1 MTSPVLRV
9 IYRSVDL
16 AREVLLTVWLWLP
29 ITFLFRTCRQIPVI
43 ISVTTYPPRIRAA
56 WMAIETLLRQTVKPE
71 KVLLVLNLEEFPSQR
86 LPFRLTLQTK
96 FGLDILWVSKNGLSH
111 DKLLPARRKFPGK
124 TIVTFD
130 DDKYVPRA
138 LLAQIF
144 CAAEEN
150 PGCAIGSRGWLLFS
164 PERDRGLRFADNWL
178 RIDKPTRAR
187 NILTPGAGGCLYPP
201 EALHPMVDD
210 LESAL
215 REAPTADDLWFW
227 AALQKNHTEI
237 VCLGIPPL
245 RPIRFLRATPAL
257 SGVGR
262 AENDKQLQ
270 QVLQHFD
277 IGPDI
282 NLLIPVRSASSE

>member
-9 IYRSVDL
+9 IYSLVDL
-16 AREVLLTVWLWLP
+16 AREVFLTVWLWLP
-29 ITFLFRTCRQIPVI
+29 ITFLFRTSRQIPVI
-43 ISVTTYPPRIRAA
+43 LSVTTYPPRIRAA

-71 KVLLVLNLEEFPSQR
+71 KTVLVLNLEEFPHQR
-86 LPFRLTLQTK
+86 LPFRISLQTK
-96 FGLDILWVSKNGLSH
+96 FGLEILWVSKNGLSH
-111 DKLLPARRKFPGK
+111 DKLLPARREFPGR

-138 LLAQIF
+138 LLAQLF
-144 CAAEEN
+144 SAAEEN

-164 PERDRGLRFADNWL
+164 PKHGKGIRFADNWL
-178 RIDKPTRAR
+178 RIEKPTRAR

-201 EALHPMVDD
+201 EALNPMVDD

-227 AALQKNHTEI
+227 AALQKNQTEI

-245 RPIRFLRATPAL
+245 RPIGFLRATPAL
-257 SGVGR
+257 SEVGQT
-262 AENDKQLQ
+262 ENDKQLQ
-270 QVLQHFD
+270 QVLRHFD
-277 IGPDI
+277 IGGAI
-282 NLLIPVRSASSE
+282 CAHLPVRSASSE